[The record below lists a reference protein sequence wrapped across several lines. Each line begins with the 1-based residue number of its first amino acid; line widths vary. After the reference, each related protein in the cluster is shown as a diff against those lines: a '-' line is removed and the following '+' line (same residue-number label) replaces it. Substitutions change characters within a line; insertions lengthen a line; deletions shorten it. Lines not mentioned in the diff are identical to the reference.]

1 MVFDGDDDDD
11 DDDDYD
17 KWWWLLLLVVTYCF
31 VGIDT
36 STQILV
42 DYHDDDAI
50 ELVDGTPK
58 FCP

>member
-1 MVFDGDDDDD
+1 MMMIIIII
-11 DDDDYD
+11 
-17 KWWWLLLLVVTYCF
+17 VVTYCF

>member
-1 MVFDGDDDDD
+1 MMMIIII
-11 DDDDYD
+11 
-17 KWWWLLLLVVTYCF
+17 VVTYCF

-36 STQILV
+36 SQILV